1 MEQYLRVG
9 ILTNT
14 HGLKGEVK
22 VLPTTE
28 DPDRFLDLT
37 RVFVE
42 LDRGQKRELPLESV
56 RFFKQFVI
64 CKFSGLDRIEDVV
77 ALKGLDLL
85 IPREEGIPL
94 EEGEFYIA
102 DLLGME
108 VHTDEGEF
116 LGTVTDVIQTG
127 ANDVYVVRG
136 EGGEILLPAIAE
148 CVLSVS
154 PEENRMLV
162 HRMKGL

>member
-1 MEQYLRVG
+1 MEEYLRVG

-28 DPDRFLDLT
+28 DPERFLDLT
-37 RVFVE
+37 RVFVP
-42 LDRGQKRELPLESV
+42 LGHGKRRELPLESV

-64 CKFSGLDRIEDVV
+64 VKFAGLDRIEDVV
-77 ALKGLDLL
+77 SLKGCDLE
-85 IPREEGIPL
+85 IPREEGLPL

-108 VHTDEGEF
+108 VYTDEQEF
-116 LGTVTDVIQTG
+116 LGTVRDVIQTG

-136 EGGEILLPAIAE
+136 ESGEILLPAIAE